1 MPANEI
7 IGHLFHENHARDLLL
22 GICNGVNTWLFKVLS
37 NYRLSTGR
45 ARTECL
51 IFGRGIVDHL
61 QKIHGLRKHYN
72 DSPESFSR
80 YLAENTDARKF
91 GLNYVIKTVLSSFSD
106 PLDRNAALVALL
118 ISQKKMEEE
127 FENQRSRSPGTDLR
141 EELVNFYFYKR
152 DEFLDVG
159 RSSQQELDSLLSVN
173 GDAEDGIGAVK
184 GFKNTRWRA
193 GSS

>member
-1 MPANEI
+1 MPEDEI
-7 IGHLFHENHARDLLL
+7 IYHLFQEDHGREFLL

-51 IFGRGIVDHL
+51 ILGHGIVDHL

-91 GLNYVIKTVLSSFSD
+91 GLNYVIKTILSSFKRGKEGR
-106 PLDRNAALVALL
+106 PKIIPHGAYDRVSHCHRASNLMLHEVFGL
-118 ISQKKMEEE
+118 
-127 FENQRSRSPGTDLR
+127 RPGTW
-141 EELVNFYFYKR
+141 EGVP
-152 DEFLDVG
+152 
-159 RSSQQELDSLLSVN
+159 
-173 GDAEDGIGAVK
+173 
-184 GFKNTRWRA
+184 
-193 GSS
+193 